1 MKFIISLST
10 VLFFISFVTNADDK
24 PSYQSKYAG
33 QEKRLIKS
41 LSKYDIQQLRT
52 GKGWGLAKA
61 AELNGMPGP
70 SHILQMKKKIGLTK
84 KQERQV
90 QALFND
96 MQEKAIPL
104 GDELIALEEKL
115 NSSFADKTITARG
128 LDQQLSSIAVVR
140 KKLRYVHL
148 ATHLKTT
155 KILTPNQTNEYN
167 WLRGYHS
174 GDPCK
179 NVPEGHDAQMWKR
192 HNDCN

>member
-1 MKFIISLST
+1 MKFLISLGALLFVISAT
-10 VLFFISFVTNADDK
+10 VNSAEPPV
-24 PSYQSKYAG
+24 YQSSYAG

-104 GDELIALEEKL
+104 GDELIALEAKL
-115 NSSFADKTITARG
+115 NNSFADKTITTSK
-128 LDQQLSSIAVVR
+128 LDQQLNSIAVVR

-179 NVPEGHDAQMWKR
+179 NIPQGHDATMWKR

>member
-1 MKFIISLST
+1 MKFLISLGALLFVISAT
-10 VLFFISFVTNADDK
+10 VNSAEPPV
-24 PSYQSKYAG
+24 YQSSYAG

-41 LSKYDIQQLRT
+41 LSRYDIQQLRT

-104 GDELIALEEKL
+104 GDELIALEAKL
-115 NSSFADKTITARG
+115 NNSFADKTITTSK
-128 LDQQLSSIAVVR
+128 LDQQLNSIAVVR

-179 NVPEGHDAQMWKR
+179 NIPQGHDATMWKR